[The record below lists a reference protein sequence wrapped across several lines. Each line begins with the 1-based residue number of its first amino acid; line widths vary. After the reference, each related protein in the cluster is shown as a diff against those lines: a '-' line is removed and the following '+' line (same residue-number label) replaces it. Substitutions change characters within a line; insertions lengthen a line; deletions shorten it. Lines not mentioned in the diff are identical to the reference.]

1 MEKTVEQAVGL
12 RSALVGEVAIDDTE
26 QAVGVGILMLQESFY
41 AAEVAFYVD
50 VGADVD
56 VVLVGGVGDDNGWML
71 VIPFEPLGHA
81 VFGVGAAGEEHAG
94 YVETVARGECQRGG
108 KYEKVS

>member
-71 VIPFEPLGHA
+71 VVPFEPLGHA

-94 YVETVARGECQRGG
+94 YVETVAGGESQRSG
-108 KYEKVS
+108 KYEKV